1 MDRLEA
7 MSILAAA
14 VETGSFSAAGRRL
27 GMPLPTVSRKVSEL
41 EALLKTRLL
50 VRTTRKLVL
59 TDAGAAYLAA
69 ARRILEL
76 VEDAEALASGEYS
89 APRGDLILTAP
100 IAFGRQHVLPVAV
113 EFLAEFPQVQVHM
126 RLSDRNMNLV
136 EDHVDMAVRIG
147 ALADSSMIA
156 TRVGFVRRVVCGS
169 PGYLASHG
177 IPEKPTDL
185 AHHTCVGF
193 SAPAS
198 NAAWN
203 FSNPAE
209 RGVQAVTV
217 PSRLSVD
224 TAEAAIDAAIAGA
237 GLTNVLSYQVAEA
250 VAQKKLRIVLADFE
264 PAPAPVHLVHA
275 AQGMLPHK
283 MRSFLDF
290 AAPRLRRSLDA
301 IHLRA
306 LALPS
311 WRPDPS

>member
-1 MDRLEA
+1 
-7 MSILAAA
+7 MSVLAAA
-14 VETGSFSAAGRRL
+14 VETGSFSAAGRQL

-69 ARRILEL
+69 ARRILDL
-76 VEDAEALASGEYS
+76 VEDAEAQASGEYS

-100 IAFGRQHVLPVAV
+100 IAFGRLHVLPVAV
-113 EFLAEFPQVQVHM
+113 EFLAEFPQVQVRM
-126 RLSDRNMNLV
+126 RLSDRNVNLV

-169 PGYLASHG
+169 PGYFADHG
-177 IPEKPTDL
+177 IPEKPADL
-185 AHHTCVGF
+185 AHHICVGF

-198 NAAWN
+198 NAAWI

-209 RGVQAVTV
+209 RGMQSVTV
-217 PSRLSVD
+217 PSRLSID
-224 TAEAAIDAAIAGA
+224 TAEAVIDAAIAGA

-264 PAPAPVHLVHA
+264 PEPVPVHLVHA
-275 AQGMLPHK
+275 AQGMLPLK

-290 AAPRLRRSLDA
+290 AAPRLRRSLEA
-301 IHLRA
+301 VHVRA

-311 WRPDPS
+311 

>member
-41 EALLKTRLL
+41 EALLKTQLL

-59 TDAGAAYLAA
+59 TDAGAAYLAT

-76 VEDAEALASGEYS
+76 VEDAEALAAGEYS

-100 IAFGRQHVLPVAV
+100 IAFGRLHVLPVAV
-113 EFLAEFPQVQVHM
+113 EFLAAFPQVQVRM
-126 RLSDRNMNLV
+126 RLSDQNVKLV

-169 PGYLASHG
+169 PGYFANHG
-177 IPEKPTDL
+177 MPEKPADL

-193 SAPAS
+193 SVSAS

-209 RGVQAVTV
+209 RGMQAVTV

-224 TAEAAIDAAIAGA
+224 TAEAAIDAAIAAA

-275 AQGMLPHK
+275 AQGLLPHK

-301 IHLRA
+301 VHLRA

-311 WRPDPS
+311 GRPDPS